1 MKLISTLSLLAL
13 LCTHPALQ
21 AEEKSVCQSLCT
33 AERSNCRKQAD
44 SNSPADLSGLLKQ
57 NAPNPS
63 QASGHD
69 MNGYLNT
76 TQQRSSAVQ
85 KLRTEK
91 YQSCD
96 NIAASCARNCTSSKR
111 GD

>member
-13 LCTHPALQ
+13 LCAHPALQ
-21 AEEKSVCQSLCT
+21 AAETSVCQSLCT
-33 AERSNCRKQAD
+33 AERNSCRKQAD
-44 SNSPADLSGLLKQ
+44 SNSSADVSGLLKQ

-69 MNGYLNT
+69 MNAYQNT
-76 TQQRSSAVQ
+76 AQQRSSEVQ
-85 KLRTEK
+85 KLRSEK

-96 NIAASCARNCTSSKR
+96 NIAASCARNCTGSKR